1 VGIKGKVARGLGG
14 LERVAQVIPGYKGY
28 KEKELR
34 READKLLRMH
44 LTRQLEEQWRR
55 LSGLQKR
62 LIDMGRLELVGA
74 LEEAVMKLQ
83 TFMDRLKTASYGYSG
98 FFDAIKV
105 REEQLDA
112 LYEFDNALLE
122 EVPKVAAGIDKVA
135 EAIAAKKGMAEAIAD
150 LAAVLQAIIETFNKR
165 TEAISQS

>member
-1 VGIKGKVARGLGG
+1 MGIKGKVARGLGG